1 MEVNLSPTCHSCCQH
16 EDNSFH
22 EFNTHIGT
30 VHHRYRYRGSVSIF
44 SFFLLNF
51 YKKHFEEEEKNLH
64 WNYFCGGKTFYIK
77 IKLLNIRPPFFQ
89 LPVPGTGTCLCYFL
103 PLSNSWESSTSGDI
117 LELRM

>member
-30 VHHRYRYRGSVSIF
+30 VHHRYRYRGTVSIF
-44 SFFLLNF
+44 SFFLLNC

-64 WNYFCGGKTFYIK
+64 WNYFCGGKTFSHQKK
-77 IKLLNIRPPFFQ
+77 IVKYSPALFST
-89 LPVPGTGTCLCYFL
+89 TGTRYRYLFVL
-103 PLSNSWESSTSGDI
+103 FFTSIQQLGIVDI
-117 LELRM
+117 GRYP